1 MGGRARGANV
11 TGQRMRV
18 GAVAAAQAVLGII
31 GVTACGSPAASA
43 PGSPTAGGSAS
54 SVAASAGAPADG
66 DPNAAGRDAA
76 AATRSAS
83 APPPDAGSAGAAI
96 CANETLADSMARA
109 VQAGSS
115 VVLATGGFTG
125 STSVGDGEIGVPFSE
140 VALTVEDTLAGP
152 DQPSTLSGW
161 VYGDLGA
168 DGQTAVTGEASSLW
182 ARGGRMIAVVDG
194 SGAAGL
200 PGPVLRVAPVI
211 GDDVIFSW
219 VGCWSTNGVESRDY
233 EGSVDI
239 FDDRGLHPADLQLQA
254 VRLADFRAQLPE

>member
-1 MGGRARGANV
+1 M
-11 TGQRMRV
+11 TGQRMRAGMV
-18 GAVAAAQAVLGII
+18 AVALAAGAVV
-31 GVTACGSPAASA
+31 GVTACGSPAASV
-43 PGSPTAGGSAS
+43 PGTTTAGGSVS
-54 SVAASAGAPADG
+54 SAVTGAGGPSDG

-83 APPPDAGSAGAAI
+83 APPGGAGSAGAAI
-96 CANETLADSMARA
+96 CANETLAESMARA

-125 STSVGDGEIGVPFSE
+125 TTALGDGEIGVPFSE

-152 DQPSTLSGW
+152 PQPSTLSGW
-161 VYGDLGA
+161 VSGDLGA
-168 DGQTAVTGEASSLW
+168 DGQSAVTGEASSLW